1 MNGNNKWRYYES
13 CKTFAFFI
21 VGKALD
27 FVVIVVENFCENL
40 QWWLQQTSVLWVSC
54 HSWIGQNANQM
65 SLSRAN
71 GINSLELV
79 TIEQAQ
85 SGLLEARKIYFW
97 WCSAEA
103 ELTGSYNL
111 SILKL
116 IIFIVAK

>member
-1 MNGNNKWRYYES
+1 MKAVKLLPSSY
-13 CKTFAFFI
+13 

-40 QWWLQQTSVLWVSC
+40 QWRLQQTSVLWVSC
-54 HSWIGQNANQM
+54 HSWIRQNANQM

-85 SGLLEARKIYFW
+85 SGLLKARKTYFW
-97 WCSAEA
+97 WCGAEA